1 MNDTVLYLRAGIY
14 RLNGGRKAGQVIRA
28 GNKDILYAA
37 VLEPIEH
44 HCPEFRTFV
53 FADPHAKDVLLAAQ
67 INTDCDIDSFL
78 DDLAFTSH
86 TVSRGRCCHS
96 FATGSILSVMRLI
109 VVSETSMP

>member
-28 GNKDILYAA
+28 GNKAILYAA
-37 VLEPIEH
+37 VLEPIAH
-44 HCPEFRTFV
+44 RCPEFRTFV

-86 TVSRGRCCHS
+86 MVMDRIQEHHS
-96 FATGSILSVMRLI
+96 IYCLQRTLLAFLCYGQ
-109 VVSETSMP
+109 